1 MQVNEEVVVM
11 VEEMKSEMAEVTP
24 LNRGDIV
31 KGKVTKVEDHQVM
44 VDVNYKFDGVIPI
57 SELSSLHVDKASDVL
72 SEGDE
77 VEVKVIRIND
87 EEDKLVLSKK
97 AVDADRAW
105 EELQQKFESG
115 ETLEAEVADVVKG
128 GLVVDLGVRG
138 FIPASL
144 VERHY
149 VEDFSD
155 YKGRK
160 LSLKVIEIDPVK
172 NKLILS
178 RKAVLDEEADQRKQ
192 ETLAGL
198 QPGQVMEG
206 TVQRLTDFGAFVDIG
221 GVDGL
226 VHVSELAWN
235 RVEHPSEVL
244 SEGDQV
250 QVKVL
255 KVDQQNERI
264 SLSIKETQ
272 PGPWE
277 KVSEEIKAGDIV
289 TGTVK
294 RLVSFGAFVEVYQGV
309 EGLVHISQISRRHI
323 ATPSEELEEGQEVRV
338 KVLDMQ
344 PEQKRISLSIKEV
357 EQEETREEL
366 KNLDRNNSGM
376 NVTLGDVFGDQL
388 RRLK

>member
-1 MQVNEEVVVM
+1 M
-11 VEEMKSEMAEVTP
+11 VEEMKSEMAEVAA
-24 LNRGDIV
+24 LSRGDVV
-31 KGKVTKVEDHQVM
+31 KGKVTKVDDNQVL

-57 SELSSLHVDKASDVL
+57 SELSSLHVEKASDVL
-72 SEGDE
+72 AEGDE
-77 VEVKVIRIND
+77 VEVKVIRLND

-105 EELQQKFESG
+105 EVLQQKFDSG
-115 ETLEAEVADVVKG
+115 ENLEATVADVVKG

-144 VERHY
+144 VERHF

-155 YKGRK
+155 YKGRS
-160 LSLKVIEIDPVK
+160 LTLKVIEIDPSK

-178 RKAVLDEEADQRKQ
+178 RKAVLEEELERKKQ
-192 ETLAGL
+192 ETMASLEI
-198 QPGQVMEG
+198 GQVLDG

-226 VHVSELAWN
+226 VHVSELAWT
-235 RVEHPSEVL
+235 RVEHPAEVL

-255 KVDQQNERI
+255 KVDQENERI

-277 KVSEEIKAGDIV
+277 RVAQVIQTGDVV

-294 RLVSFGAFVEVYQGV
+294 RLVSFGAFVEVYEGV

-323 ATPSEELEEGQEVRV
+323 ATPSEVLEEGQEVKV

-344 PEQKRISLSIKEV
+344 PEQKRISLSIKEA
-357 EQEETREEL
+357 EQEEDRREIE
-366 KNLDRNNSGM
+366 NLDRNNNNNM
-376 NVTLGDVFGDQL
+376 NVTLGDMFGDQL

>member
-1 MQVNEEVVVM
+1 M
-11 VEEMKSEMAEVTP
+11 VEEMKSEMTDVTS
-24 LNRGDIV
+24 LKSGDIV
-31 KGKVTKVEDHQVM
+31 KGKVTKVEDNQVL

-57 SELSSLHVDKASDVL
+57 SELSSLHVDKAGDVL
-72 SEGDE
+72 SEEEE
-77 VEVKVIRIND
+77 VEVKVIRIDD
-87 EEDKLVLSKK
+87 EEEKLVLSKK

-105 EELQQKFESG
+105 NDLEQKFETG
-115 ETLEAEVADVVKG
+115 ETLEAEIADVVKG

-155 YKGRK
+155 YKGRT
-160 LSLKVIEIDPVK
+160 LSLKVIEMDREK

-178 RKAVLDEEADQRKQ
+178 RKAVLDEEEEKQ
-192 ETLAGL
+192 KRETLERL
-198 QPGQVMEG
+198 TPGEVLDG

-226 VHVSELAWN
+226 VHVSELAWS
-235 RVEHPSEVL
+235 RVEHPSEML

-250 QVKVL
+250 KVKVL
-255 KVDQQNERI
+255 KVDKENERI

-277 KVSEEIKAGDIV
+277 KVSDSIHSGDIV
-289 TGTVK
+289 NGTVK
-294 RLVSFGAFVEVYQGV
+294 RLVSFGAFVEVAEGV

-323 ATPSEELEEGQEVRV
+323 ASPSEELEEGQEVRV

-357 EQEETREEL
+357 EQEEAKQEME
-366 KNLDRNNSGM
+366 NLDRNNSGM
-376 NVTLGDVFGDQL
+376 NVTLGDVLGDQL

>member
-1 MQVNEEVVVM
+1 M
-11 VEEMKSEMAEVTP
+11 VEEMKSEMAEVAA
-24 LNRGDIV
+24 LSRGDVV
-31 KGKVTKVEDHQVM
+31 KGKVTKVDDNQVL

-57 SELSSLHVDKASDVL
+57 SELSSLHVEKASDVL
-72 SEGDE
+72 AEGDE
-77 VEVKVIRIND
+77 VEVKVIRLND

-105 EELQQKFESG
+105 DVLQQKFDSG
-115 ETLEAEVADVVKG
+115 ENLEATVADVVKG

-144 VERHY
+144 VERHF

-155 YKGRK
+155 YKGRS
-160 LSLKVIEIDPVK
+160 LTLKVIEIDPSK

-178 RKAVLDEEADQRKQ
+178 RKAVLEEELERKKQ
-192 ETLAGL
+192 ETMASLEI
-198 QPGQVMEG
+198 GQVLDG

-226 VHVSELAWN
+226 VHVSELAWT
-235 RVEHPSEVL
+235 RVEHPAEVL

-255 KVDQQNERI
+255 KVDQENERI

-277 KVSEEIKAGDIV
+277 RVAQVIQTGDVV

-294 RLVSFGAFVEVYQGV
+294 RLVSFGAFVEVYEGV

-323 ATPSEELEEGQEVRV
+323 ATPSEVLEEGQEVKV

-344 PEQKRISLSIKEV
+344 PEQKRISLSIKEA
-357 EQEETREEL
+357 EQEEDRREME
-366 KNLDRNNSGM
+366 NLDRNNNNNM
-376 NVTLGDVFGDQL
+376 NVTLGDMFGDQL

>member
-1 MQVNEEVVVM
+1 M
-11 VEEMKSEMAEVTP
+11 VEEMKSEMAEVTS
-24 LNRGDIV
+24 LSRGDVV
-31 KGKVTKVEDHQVM
+31 KGKVTKVDDNQVL

-72 SEGDE
+72 AEGDE
-77 VEVKVIRIND
+77 VEVKVIRLND

-105 EELQQKFESG
+105 DELQQKFESG
-115 ETLEAEVADVVKG
+115 ENLEATVADVVKG

-144 VERHY
+144 VERHF

-155 YKGRK
+155 YKGRS
-160 LSLKVIEIDPVK
+160 LTLKVIEIDPAK

-178 RKAVLDEEADQRKQ
+178 RKAVLDEELERKKVD
-192 ETLAGL
+192 TLESLEA
-198 QPGQVMEG
+198 GQVLDG

-226 VHVSELAWN
+226 VHVSELAWT
-235 RVEHPSEVL
+235 RVEHPAEVL

-250 QVKVL
+250 KVKVL
-255 KVDQQNERI
+255 KVDKENERI

-277 KVSEEIKAGDIV
+277 RVSEAIQTGDV
-289 TGTVK
+289 VSGTVK
-294 RLVSFGAFVEVYQGV
+294 RLVSFGAFVEVYEGV

-323 ATPSEELEEGQEVRV
+323 STPSEVLEEGQEVKV

-344 PEQKRISLSIKEV
+344 PDQKRISLSIKEA
-357 EQEETREEL
+357 EQEADREEIE
-366 KNLDRNNSGM
+366 NLDRNNNNGSM

>member
-1 MQVNEEVVVM
+1 M

-31 KGKVTKVEDHQVM
+31 KGKVTKVEDNQVL

-87 EEDKLVLSKK
+87 EEDKLILSKK
-97 AVDADRAW
+97 AVDSDRAW
-105 EELQQKFESG
+105 EELQQKYESG

-155 YKGRK
+155 YKGRT
-160 LSLKVIEIDPVK
+160 LSLKVVEIDPAK

-178 RKAVLDEEADQRKQ
+178 RKAVLDEEAERKKQ
-192 ETLAGL
+192 ETLDSL
-198 QPGQVMEG
+198 EPGQILEG

-226 VHVSELAWN
+226 VHVSELAWT

-244 SEGDQV
+244 SEGDRV
-250 QVKVL
+250 KVKVL
-255 KVDQQNERI
+255 KVDKDNERI

-272 PGPWE
+272 PGPWD
-277 KVSEEIKAGDIV
+277 KVSDAIQTGDV
-289 TGTVK
+289 VKGTVK
-294 RLVSFGAFVEVYQGV
+294 RLVSFGAFVEVYDGV

-323 ATPSEELEEGQEVRV
+323 ASPSEVLEEGQEVRV

-357 EQEETREEL
+357 EQEEAREEL
-366 KNLDRNNSGM
+366 KNLDRNNNGM

>member
-1 MQVNEEVVVM
+1 M

-31 KGKVTKVEDHQVM
+31 KGKVTKVEDHQVL

>member
-1 MQVNEEVVVM
+1 M

-31 KGKVTKVEDHQVM
+31 KGKVTKVENNQVM

-72 SEGDE
+72 SEGEE
-77 VEVKVIRIND
+77 VEVKVIRLND

-105 EELQQKFESG
+105 EELQQKFEAN

-155 YKGRK
+155 YKGRT
-160 LSLKVIEIDPVK
+160 LPLKVIEIDPDK

-178 RKAVLDEEADQRKQ
+178 RKAVLEEEAERKKQ
-192 ETLAGL
+192 ETLDRLEA
-198 QPGQVMEG
+198 GQVLDG

-226 VHVSELAWN
+226 VHVSELAWT

-244 SEGDQV
+244 SEGEQV
-250 QVKVL
+250 SVKVL
-255 KVDQQNERI
+255 KVDKENERI

-272 PGPWE
+272 PGPWD
-277 KVSEEIKAGDIV
+277 KVSDVIQTGDV
-289 TGTVK
+289 VKGTVK
-294 RLVSFGAFVEVYQGV
+294 RLVSFGAFVEVYEGV

-323 ATPSEELEEGQEVRV
+323 ASPSEVLEEGQEVQV

-366 KNLDRNNSGM
+366 ENLDRNNNGM

>member
-1 MQVNEEVVVM
+1 MRRLSFM

-31 KGKVTKVEDHQVM
+31 KGKVTKVENNQVM

-72 SEGDE
+72 SEGEE
-77 VEVKVIRIND
+77 VEVKVIRLND

-105 EELQQKFESG
+105 EELQQKFEAN

-128 GLVVDLGVRG
+128 GLVVDFGVRG

-155 YKGRK
+155 YKGRT
-160 LSLKVIEIDPVK
+160 LPLKAIEIDPDK

-178 RKAVLDEEADQRKQ
+178 RKAVLEEEAERKKQ
-192 ETLAGL
+192 ETLDRLEA
-198 QPGQVMEG
+198 GQVLDG

-226 VHVSELAWN
+226 VHVSELAWT

-244 SEGDQV
+244 SEGEQV
-250 QVKVL
+250 
-255 KVDQQNERI
+255 
-264 SLSIKETQ
+264 
-272 PGPWE
+272 P
-277 KVSEEIKAGDIV
+277 
-289 TGTVK
+289 
-294 RLVSFGAFVEVYQGV
+294 
-309 EGLVHISQISRRHI
+309 
-323 ATPSEELEEGQEVRV
+323 
-338 KVLDMQ
+338 
-344 PEQKRISLSIKEV
+344 
-357 EQEETREEL
+357 
-366 KNLDRNNSGM
+366 
-376 NVTLGDVFGDQL
+376 
-388 RRLK
+388 

>member
-1 MQVNEEVVVM
+1 M
-11 VEEMKSEMAEVTP
+11 VEEMKSEMTDVTS
-24 LNRGDIV
+24 LKSGDIV
-31 KGKVTKVEDHQVM
+31 KGKVTKVEDNQVL

-57 SELSSLHVDKASDVL
+57 SELFSLHVDKAGDVL
-72 SEGDE
+72 SEEEE
-77 VEVKVIRIND
+77 VEVKVIRIDD
-87 EEDKLVLSKK
+87 EEEKLVLSKK

-105 EELQQKFESG
+105 NDLEQKFETG
-115 ETLEAEVADVVKG
+115 ETLEAEIADVVKG

-155 YKGRK
+155 YKGRT
-160 LSLKVIEIDPVK
+160 LSLKVIEMDREK

-178 RKAVLDEEADQRKQ
+178 RKAVLDEEEEKQ
-192 ETLAGL
+192 KRETLERL
-198 QPGQVMEG
+198 TPGEVLDG

-226 VHVSELAWN
+226 VHVSELAWS
-235 RVEHPSEVL
+235 RVEHPSEML

-250 QVKVL
+250 KVKVL
-255 KVDQQNERI
+255 KVDKENERI

-277 KVSEEIKAGDIV
+277 KVSDSIHSGDIV
-289 TGTVK
+289 NGTVK
-294 RLVSFGAFVEVYQGV
+294 RLVSFGAFVEVAEGV

-323 ATPSEELEEGQEVRV
+323 ASPSEELEEGQEVRV

-357 EQEETREEL
+357 EQEEAKQEME
-366 KNLDRNNSGM
+366 NLDRNNSGM
-376 NVTLGDVFGDQL
+376 NVTLGDVLGDQL